1 MDNIFEAIFTGRA
14 IFVSEE
20 ELPKVL
26 VQQRKYIKTFM
37 VLPDDYALVIFTN
50 ERGNKNED

>member
-14 IFVSEE
+14 ILVSEE

-50 ERGNKNED
+50 ERGNENED